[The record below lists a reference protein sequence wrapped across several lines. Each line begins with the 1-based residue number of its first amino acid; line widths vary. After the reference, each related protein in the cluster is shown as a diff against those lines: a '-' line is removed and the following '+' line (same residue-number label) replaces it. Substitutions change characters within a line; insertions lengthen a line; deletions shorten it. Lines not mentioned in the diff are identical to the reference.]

1 MTIGQ
6 IPCSLFSFC
15 SVCMAVGAFFDKKH
29 VCRHELWEKTLSL
42 HQIAFPCMNAGL
54 AGMTSVL
61 EQIAS
66 VGGPLGIIKNKQKK
80 ET

>member
-1 MTIGQ
+1 M
-6 IPCSLFSFC
+6 
-15 SVCMAVGAFFDKKH
+15 SVGMSYG
-29 VCRHELWEKTLSL
+29 EKTLSL

-66 VGGPLGIIKNKQKK
+66 VGGLLGIIKNKQI
-80 ET
+80 

>member
-1 MTIGQ
+1 
-6 IPCSLFSFC
+6 
-15 SVCMAVGAFFDKKH
+15 MAVGAFFDKKH

-54 AGMTSVL
+54 ACMTSVL

-66 VGGPLGIIKNKQKK
+66 VGGAVGNHQEQTNRYKKRHKQQ
-80 ET
+80 